1 MRNDG
6 MKSPASRR
14 NFLIAMA
21 GVAPLVTLGSMSAEA
36 KMAQTNVGYQTEPK
50 DGKECDQCNFFVA
63 SPSRLDFAFSHRDQ
77 QRPTRNSSRR
87 RPQRPDDRWY

>member
-63 SPSRLDFAFSHRDQ
+63 PNACKVVDGDIT
-77 QRPTRNSSRR
+77 PTGYCKLWNKKAS
-87 RPQRPDDRWY
+87 